1 MAEFRK
7 FITPEEIRTGNL
19 AWDEEHD
26 ADLRRVLPASLMF
39 DLMFDGRKIEQL
51 SAVWERRELTI
62 GEPLTKILPGSEI
75 VLYPVSERGTTVI
88 CRVTAPGDAIVIRK
102 RLSLNEH
109 KHRYLKWYAREDELY
124 RRLFP
129 SDEPFVI
136 DIAGRRVPGHTPDF
150 EKRQL
155 IIGEALRLFQPGDN
169 LLVSWKHSD
178 AEKLLSVTKEEIPS
192 SIANDSMMSLRLMVT
207 RLISR
212 PLSEFNEGDVKGL
225 ILLLDENKNLWERY
239 SQVKEENEKLKEQI
253 ATIESVF
260 EQFTRNTFFGCKRDF
275 DEWVSGHMSLFEKG
289 IRLIHRDY
297 SVIVKDGR
305 KRRIDLLCQDRKG
318 VLVAVEVVFN
328 PSIEDLEETL
338 KLLEWLKGNIES
350 FGNELT
356 GGKMK
361 ATSIRGMLVTNREKP
376 ELVERCL
383 QNGIK
388 LCVVTSGCVI
398 DVIE

>member
-7 FITPEEIRTGNL
+7 FVTAEEVASGTL
-19 AWDEEHD
+19 AWSEEHD

-39 DLMFDGRKIEQL
+39 DLMFDGRKVEHL
-51 SAVWERRELTI
+51 TAAWERRELAV
-62 GEPLTKILPGSEI
+62 GEALMRIPPGSEI
-75 VLYPVSERGTTVI
+75 VLYPASDRGTTVI
-88 CRVTAPGDAIVIRK
+88 CRTTAPGDAIIVRK
-102 RLSLNEH
+102 RLSMNEH

-136 DIAGRRVPGHTPDF
+136 EVGGRRVTGHAPDF

-155 IIGEALRLFQPGDN
+155 VIGEALRQFQPGDN
-169 LLVSWKHSD
+169 LLVSWKLEEG
-178 AEKLLSVTKEEIPS
+178 EKTLSVAKEEIPS
-192 SIANDSMMSLRLMVT
+192 SVAKDAMMSLRLMVT

-275 DEWVSGHMSLFEKG
+275 EEWVSGHMSLFEKG

-297 SVIVKDGR
+297 TVIVKDGR

-338 KLLEWLKGNIES
+338 RLLEWLKGNIAS

-356 GGKMK
+356 GGKLK

-376 ELVERCL
+376 ELVEQCL

>member
-7 FITPEEIRTGNL
+7 FVTAEEVQSGTL
-19 AWDEEHD
+19 AWSEEND

-39 DLMFDGRKIEQL
+39 DLVFDGRKLEHL
-51 SAVWERRELTI
+51 SAAWEQRELAV
-62 GEPLTKILPGSEI
+62 GELLTRIPPGSEI
-75 VLYPVSERGTTVI
+75 VLYPASDRGTTVI
-88 CRVTAPGDAIVIRK
+88 CRTTAPGDAITVRK
-102 RLSLNEH
+102 RLSMNEH

-136 DIAGRRVPGHTPDF
+136 EAAGRRVAGHAPDF

-155 IIGEALRLFQPGDN
+155 VIGEALRLFQPGDN
-169 LLVSWKHSD
+169 LLVSWKLGED
-178 AEKLLSVTKEEIPS
+178 EKTLSITKEEIPS
-192 SIANDSMMSLRLMVT
+192 SVAKDAMMSLRLMVT

-212 PLSEFNEGDVKGL
+212 PLNEFNEGDVKGL

-275 DEWVSGHMSLFEKG
+275 EEWVAGHMSLFEKG

-338 KLLEWLKGNIES
+338 KLLEWLKGNIAS

-356 GGKMK
+356 GGKLK

-376 ELVERCL
+376 ELVEQCL

>member
-7 FITPEEIRTGNL
+7 FITPEEIHTGNL
-19 AWDEEHD
+19 TWDEEHD

-39 DLMFDGRKIEQL
+39 DMMFDGRKIEHL
-51 SAVWERRELTI
+51 SAVWERRELAI
-62 GEPLTKILPGSEI
+62 GEPLTKILSGSEI
-75 VLYPVSERGTTVI
+75 VLYPLSERGTTVI

-129 SDEPFVI
+129 GEEPFVI
-136 DIAGRRVPGHTPDF
+136 EIGGRRVPGHTPDF

-155 IIGEALRLFQPGDN
+155 VIGEALRLFQPGDN

-178 AEKLLSVTKEEIPS
+178 TEKLLSVTREEIPS
-192 SIANDSMMSLRLMVT
+192 SIAKDSMMSLRLMVT

-275 DEWVSGHMSLFEKG
+275 EEWVSGHMSLFEKG

-297 SVIVKDGR
+297 SVIVKDNR

-338 KLLEWLKGNIES
+338 RLLEWLKGNIAS

>member
-1 MAEFRK
+1 M
-7 FITPEEIRTGNL
+7 
-19 AWDEEHD
+19 
-26 ADLRRVLPASLMF
+26 V
-39 DLMFDGRKIEQL
+39 
-51 SAVWERRELTI
+51 V
-62 GEPLTKILPGSEI
+62 
-75 VLYPVSERGTTVI
+75 
-88 CRVTAPGDAIVIRK
+88 RK
-102 RLSLNEH
+102 RLSMNEH

-129 SDEPFVI
+129 ETEPFVI
-136 DIAGRRVPGHTPDF
+136 EIGGRRVPGHAPDF

-169 LLVSWKHSD
+169 LLVRWSRED
-178 AEKLLSVTKEEIPS
+178 DDRVLSISREEIPS
-192 SIANDSMMSLRLMVT
+192 SFARDAMMSLRLMVT
-207 RLISR
+207 RLIAR

-253 ATIESVF
+253 STIESVF

-275 DEWVSGHMSLFEKG
+275 EEWVAGHMGLFEKG

-297 SVIVKDGR
+297 VVIVKDGK

-328 PSIEDLEETL
+328 PSVEDLDETL
-338 KLLEWLKGNIES
+338 RLLEWLKGNIES

-361 ATSIRGMLVTNREKP
+361 ATSIRGMVVTNREKP

-383 QNGIK
+383 QNGMK